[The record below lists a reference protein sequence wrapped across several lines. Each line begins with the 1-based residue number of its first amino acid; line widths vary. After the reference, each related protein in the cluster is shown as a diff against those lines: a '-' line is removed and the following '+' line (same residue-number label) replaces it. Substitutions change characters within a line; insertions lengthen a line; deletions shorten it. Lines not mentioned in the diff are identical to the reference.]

1 MQHFGTARLG
11 IVPSKVR
18 STRSSAT
25 IPPPLC
31 WREARRDSLAFVWI
45 GGALEA
51 MEASACEG
59 RTAQIR
65 ALPCSLEGQTSGTK
79 EEEKQKT
86 EQKKAGGPRLN
97 VWNARRCADLE
108 AFQQEPLKQLVL
120 FALQEPARKA
130 SPPFRRPRSTQPPRN
145 RKAPSRSR
153 RRCLLLSRVRAP

>member
-1 MQHFGTARLG
+1 
-11 IVPSKVR
+11 
-18 STRSSAT
+18 
-25 IPPPLC
+25 
-31 WREARRDSLAFVWI
+31 
-45 GGALEA
+45 

-130 SPPFRRPRSTQPPRN
+130 SPPFRAAPVHPAAQEQEGPKSFTAALFASLKSPRSLKALKSLGGLATEDLQG
-145 RKAPSRSR
+145 RKRKLRSR
-153 RRCLLLSRVRAP
+153 H